1 MSRKLL
7 ILLKAEKKNN
17 KIKKKPTML
26 EMIYPTKIV
35 ALSLTKS
42 FNWSCILSLIVLIIV
57 LIKLFLWIDVL
68 NNVHPNQD
76 DYNK

>member
-1 MSRKLL
+1 
-7 ILLKAEKKNN
+7 
-17 KIKKKPTML
+17 ML